1 MIDIENAVENQ
12 VNRRSISRQAAFEV
26 FRIDYKP
33 ISIAD
38 FNNQIISTID
48 LNIERSKNT
57 LSQTMFYD
65 KITTNR
71 KYYYLFRAVNE
82 QGVPGFISE
91 VYEAELVDDGAF
103 KFSIFDAFY
112 EEDLDPTRTYYT
124 EPSKSFK
131 KLFMIKP
138 NINQIAL
145 DATDANI
152 LNDSHEEFEN
162 ISVGQSSLEETIWG
176 KTFKLRLTSK
186 KTGKKMDINITYKN
200 INQ

>member
-1 MIDIENAVENQ
+1 
-12 VNRRSISRQAAFEV
+12 
-26 FRIDYKP
+26 
-33 ISIAD
+33 
-38 FNNQIISTID
+38 
-48 LNIERSKNT
+48 
-57 LSQTMFYD
+57 
-65 KITTNR
+65 
-71 KYYYLFRAVNE
+71 
-82 QGVPGFISE
+82 
-91 VYEAELVDDGAF
+91 
-103 KFSIFDAFY
+103 
-112 EEDLDPTRTYYT
+112 
-124 EPSKSFK
+124 
-131 KLFMIKP
+131 MIKP